1 MGNKGYYIRITEK
14 DGLYYFQLWYRGKQE
29 MGNSM
34 GYKSVE
40 ECKKGLLQF
49 KKILS
54 TTNIT
59 ENEKFVKIHQLNVR
73 QYIYQFYDEKGDIL
87 YTSRSIEK
95 KKNCQNSMESTC
107 RNLVDADIK

>member
-1 MGNKGYYIRITEK
+1 MGNKGYYIRIAEK
-14 DGLYYFQLWYRGKQE
+14 DGLYCFQLWYRGKQE
-29 MGNSM
+29 MGNSI
-34 GYKSVE
+34 GYKSAE

-73 QYIYQFYDEKGDIL
+73 QYIYQFYDEKGNVL
-87 YTSRSIEK
+87 YTSRNIEE
-95 KKNCQNSMESTC
+95 KKNCQNSMKSTC